1 MCGADSLCSVF
12 RGERWFLLKG
22 DAALWFPGMCVRSE
36 SFMALQKSLNFAG
49 QACGSGIE
57 PQAAVAA
64 GMRAAAVGSLT
75 PTHSQ
80 HLAAFNA
87 ELDRIA
93 VDLRVQQRAGACDRP

>member
-1 MCGADSLCSVF
+1 MVLV
-12 RGERWFLLKG
+12 KG
-22 DAALWFPGMCVRSE
+22 GCRALVSWDVHMLGVVYGT
-36 SFMALQKSLNFAG
+36 AKNLNFAG
-49 QACGSGIE
+49 RVCGSGIE